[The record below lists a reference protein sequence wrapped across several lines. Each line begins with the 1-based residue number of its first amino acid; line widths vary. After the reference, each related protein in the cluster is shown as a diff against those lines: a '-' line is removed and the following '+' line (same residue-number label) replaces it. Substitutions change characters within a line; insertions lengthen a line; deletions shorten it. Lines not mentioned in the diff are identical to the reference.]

1 MRNASMILGVI
12 AGLIGM
18 IVGFFGYG
26 YIEFIDAYGEI
37 EGLAEQVDNAQF
49 IQAASIIAP
58 LLAIAGGAM
67 AHARALIGGILLLI
81 SAVGMYFAFGFNAF
95 TMFPVAFAAVAGILG
110 LAAGKPDEP
119 KAHF

>member
-1 MRNASMILGVI
+1 MRNAAMILGVI

-26 YIEFIDAYGEI
+26 FVELIDRFGEI
-37 EGLAEQVDNAQF
+37 EGIAEQVQNPEL
-49 IQAASIIAP
+49 IQTASIVAP
-58 LLAIAGGAM
+58 LLAIVGGAM
-67 AHARALIGGILLLI
+67 AHSRALVAGVLLLI
-81 SAVGMYFAFGFNAF
+81 SAAGMYYAFGFGVF
-95 TMFPVAFAAVAGILG
+95 TMFPIAFAGVAGLLG

>member
-1 MRNASMILGVI
+1 MRNAAMILGVI

-26 YIEFIDAYGEI
+26 FVELIDRYGEI
-37 EGLAEQVDNAQF
+37 EGLAEQVDNPAL
-49 IQAASIIAP
+49 IQAASILAP
-58 LLAIAGGAM
+58 MLAIAGGAM
-67 AHARALIGGILLLI
+67 ANARALVAGVLLLI
-81 SAVGMYFAFGFNAF
+81 SAAGMYYAFGFGVF
-95 TMFPVAFAAVAGILG
+95 TMFPIAFAGVAGILG

>member
-1 MRNASMILGVI
+1 MRNATMVLGVI

-26 YIEFIDAYGEI
+26 YVEAIKHFGEI
-37 EGLAEQVDNAQF
+37 DGLAEQVDNAGLVQT
-49 IQAASIIAP
+49 ASIIAP

-67 AHARALIGGILLLI
+67 AHARALIGGVLLLI
-81 SAVGMYFAFGFNAF
+81 SAAGMYYAFGFNVF
-95 TMFPVAFAAVAGILG
+95 TMFPIAFAGVAGVLG
-110 LAAGKPDEP
+110 LAAGKPDKP

>member
-1 MRNASMILGVI
+1 MRNAAMILGVI

-26 YIEFIDAYGEI
+26 YVELIDRFGEI
-37 EGLAEQVDNAQF
+37 EGLAEQVDNAEA

-67 AHARALIGGILLLI
+67 AHARALIGGVLLLI
-81 SAVGMYFAFGFNAF
+81 SAAGMYYAFGFNVF

>member
-1 MRNASMILGVI
+1 MRNAAMILGII

-26 YIEFIDAYGEI
+26 FVELVDRFGEI
-37 EGLAEQVDNAQF
+37 DGIAEQVDNPAL
-49 IQAASIIAP
+49 IQTASILAP
-58 LLAIAGGAM
+58 LLAIVGGAM
-67 AHARALIGGILLLI
+67 SHARALVGGILLLL
-81 SAVGMYFAFGFNAF
+81 SAAGMYYAFGFGVF
-95 TMFPVAFAAVAGILG
+95 TMFPIAFAGVAGVLG

>member
-1 MRNASMILGVI
+1 MRNAAMILGII
-12 AGLIGM
+12 AGLVGM

-26 YIEFIDAYGEI
+26 FVELINQFGEI
-37 EGLAEQVDNAQF
+37 KGIAEQVENPELVQT
-49 IQAASIIAP
+49 ASILAP

-67 AHARALIGGILLLI
+67 AQSRALIAGVLLLI
-81 SAVGMYFAFGFNAF
+81 SAAGMYYAFGFGVF
-95 TMFPVAFAAVAGILG
+95 TMFPITFAGVAGVLG